1 MNRDDEQQQPRANN
15 QPQSPLDDASST
27 PYSPSEIE
35 PSTVEQ
41 SGQDMPDPL
50 DVPQKASSVPLSDPL
65 SAPAASTTPPAQPP
79 VQPRINPM
87 DDAANGFAPIAG
99 AQKPKRAKWL
109 IPVIIAGALV
119 LLGGGSVL
127 AYKFWYQNPNKVIS
141 DGLLHAVEAKSLTYT
156 ASIKMT
162 SGGVTPYNVSISGI
176 SNEGANSVNVSMTI
190 AMGSQAVTIKAG
202 GIIAA
207 NGDLYIN
214 VSNLS
219 ELAKTYEAQ
228 LPASSKSLIDDF
240 VKKVDGEWIKIGKDK
255 LKDFSES
262 YAKTQQCLQSGF
274 DKVRSDKSYGTELVD
289 LYKAH
294 PFFKVA
300 KELGSKNGS
309 LGYQIADNPTEGK
322 AFGEGLKNTKL
333 YKLLHDCDNS
343 ITIDTSDTTDTSQKS
358 NSTVEIWVSQW
369 SHEITKF
376 TANSSDNGQNTE
388 VVFEPSFNAGKKV
401 TIPQNTKSI
410 DQFMQDIQDLQTSL
424 MPQSTEMQ
432 PEMTPADASLL
443 L

>member
-1 MNRDDEQQQPRANN
+1 MNRDDEQQPRANN
-15 QPQSPLDDASST
+15 QPQSSLDDASST

-41 SGQDMPDPL
+41 PSQDMPDPL
-50 DVPQKASSVPLSDPL
+50 DVSQETSSVSTSNPL
-65 SAPAASTTPPAQPP
+65 SAPAPSTVPLVQEPAPQT
-79 VQPRINPM
+79 RINPM
-87 DDAANGFAPIAG
+87 DDAANGFTPIQS
-99 AQKPKRAKWL
+99 QKPKRAKWL

-156 ASIKMT
+156 ASVKMT
-162 SGGVTPYNVSISGI
+162 SGGVTPYNISIDGI

-190 AMGSQAVTIKAG
+190 AMGSQTVTVKAG
-202 GIIAA
+202 GVIDT
-207 NGDLYIN
+207 NGDLYVN

-219 ELAKTYEAQ
+219 ELAKSYEAQ
-228 LPASSKSLIDDF
+228 LPPSSKSLVDDF

-262 YAKTQQCLQSGF
+262 YAKTQQCMQTAF

-289 LYKAH
+289 LYKTH

-300 KELGSKNGS
+300 KELGNKDGS
-309 LGYQIADNPTEGK
+309 LGYQITDNPAEGK

-333 YKLLHDCDNS
+333 YKMLHDCDSS
-343 ITIDTSDTTDTSQKS
+343 ISIDTSDTTSTTQKD

-376 TANSSDNGQNTE
+376 TANSNDNGQNTA
-388 VVFEPSFNAGKKV
+388 VVFEPSFNTGKKV
-401 TIPQNTKSI
+401 AIPQNAKSI
-410 DQFMQDIQDLQTSL
+410 DQFMQDIQDLEASL
-424 MPQSTEMQ
+424 IQPSADVQ